1 MKINGKNITDYS
13 AKLIDRVCSTQNI
26 ESVTDWLDSSVEGT
40 LLRQDYE
47 FKTMKLSFLV
57 TENDEDAAY
66 KQISRLTE
74 AIKKCSI
81 KFDDIDLV
89 FPCVLKGA
97 GLPNRVQNGV
107 FKVDY
112 ILLND
117 WGIGDAV
124 SLSFD
129 IQAPNAKEIK
139 IKYIENWVATA
150 KGYSQCY
157 DNSEIYKTIAEET
170 VYVDKD
176 KVAEVA
182 ASALTWNDFFLALGV
197 DINKYKPLLG
207 TLNGFIDISTKYSE
221 SAAVALF
228 DTQSAFNIYYNK
240 YQKKGIA
247 DLPLDVDYP
256 SLVWTANDNSGNF
269 SFDLQMGKDWN
280 IQDITIYVWG
290 RWFDSSGKGS
300 MFGALGAD
308 DYYGL
313 SLNMPN
319 AEYKTGD
326 LKNKTAKVFES
337 NSFSGHNF
345 IIQTLEDIDAT
356 PIRKYGFKSSKDGAA
371 PVPGYIDVIFNGV
384 TLDRTPANDVTLTGN
399 LALMNSAKSGF
410 GTYCEIARVQVYHK
424 GKLIEDLIP
433 IAGNVKNGFINTY
446 SQGFYDVNNFKFIP
460 WSKSN
465 GDSGTKPPAILPIPS
480 NIPGPEPPAPPAPK
494 FNVTVNNGT
503 GSGKYEEGVRVSI
516 EANAAPEGKKF
527 SNWAVDSGNVT
538 IISPDSTST
547 GFIMPA
553 ADVTVSAVYVEDVVT
568 PEILYYKNTSDIRSE
583 TTMGANRGTWALTPY
598 DSGDGPV
605 VYDGFVAVYSVPN
618 SSGQWTSLYNS
629 NYYSNQGQGTDKW
642 GRPYVK
648 LSVTT
653 GKKQYGQYI
662 TFTPTGGTEVRQD
675 FAIKSM

>member
-81 KFDDIDLV
+81 KFDDINLI

-97 GLPNRVQNGV
+97 GIPTRVQNGV

-124 SLSFD
+124 NLSFD
-129 IQAPNAKEIK
+129 IQAPNAKELK
-139 IKYIENWVATA
+139 IKYIENWAATA

-182 ASALTWNDFFLALGV
+182 ASVLTWNDFFLALGV
-197 DINKYKPLLG
+197 DINKYKPQLG
-207 TLNGFIDISTKYSE
+207 TLNGFIDISTEYSE

-228 DTQSAFNIYYNK
+228 DTQSDFNIYYNK

-256 SLVWTANDNSGNF
+256 SLVWTANDNSSSV

-300 MFGALGAD
+300 MFGALGEN

-313 SLNMPN
+313 ALDMPN
-319 AEYKTGD
+319 AAYKTGD
-326 LKNKTAKVFES
+326 INNKVAKVFES
-337 NSFSGHNF
+337 SSSGGHNF

-371 PVPGYIDVIFNGV
+371 PVPGYADVIFNGV
-384 TLDRTPANDVTLTGN
+384 TIDRTSVSNMTLTGN
-399 LALMNSAKSGF
+399 LALMNSAKLGF

-424 GKLIEDLIP
+424 GKLVEDLIP

-465 GDSGTKPPAILPIPS
+465 GDTGATPPSILPIPS
-480 NIPGPEPPAPPAPK
+480 NIPGPEPPAPPAPR

-503 GSGKYEEGVRVSI
+503 GSGQYEEGAYVSI
-516 EANAAPEGKKF
+516 TANAAPEGKKF

-538 IISPDSTST
+538 ITAPDSTST
-547 GFIMPA
+547 GFTMPA
-553 ADVTVSAVYVEDVVT
+553 ADVTVSAVYVDDVVT
-568 PEILYYKNTSDIRSE
+568 PEILYYSNISAIDSE
-583 TTMGANRGTWALTPY
+583 TTMGANRGVWASTPY
-598 DSGDGPV
+598 SSTGGPKA
-605 VYDGFVAVYSVPN
+605 YDRFLAVYSVPDI
-618 SSGQWTSLYNS
+618 SGQWSIYNS
-629 NYYSNQGQGTDKW
+629 SYYNKESEGIDKW
-642 GRPYVK
+642 GRHYVK
-648 LSVTT
+648 YKVTSSK
-653 GKKQYGQYI
+653 GRKDQYI
-662 TFTPTGGTEVRQD
+662 TFTLADGTTVQQN
-675 FAIKSM
+675 FAIHNV

>member
-81 KFDDIDLV
+81 KFDDINLI

-117 WGIGDAV
+117 WGIGDTV
-124 SLSFD
+124 NLSFD

-139 IKYIENWVATA
+139 IKYIENWAATA

-157 DNSEIYKTIAEET
+157 DNSEIYRTIAEET

-197 DINKYKPLLG
+197 DINKYKPQLG
-207 TLNGFIDISTKYSE
+207 TLNGFIDISTEYSE

-228 DTQSAFNIYYNK
+228 DTQSAFDIYYNK

-256 SLVWTANDNSGNF
+256 SLVWTANDNSDKV
-269 SFDLQMGKDWN
+269 SFDLQMGKNWN

-290 RWFDSSGKGS
+290 RWFDSNGKGS
-300 MFGALGAD
+300 MFGALGEN

-326 LKNKTAKVFES
+326 INTKVAKVFES
-337 NSFSGHNF
+337 SSSGGHNF

-371 PVPGYIDVIFNGV
+371 PVPGYVDVIFNGV
-384 TLDRTPANDVTLTGN
+384 TLDRTVANNVTLTGN
-399 LALMNSAKSGF
+399 LALMNSNKSGF

-465 GDSGTKPPAILPIPS
+465 GDTGATPPAILPIPS
-480 NIPGPEPPAPPAPK
+480 DIPSPEPPAPPAPK

-503 GSGKYEEGVRVSI
+503 GSGQYEEGTYVSI
-516 EANAAPEGKKF
+516 TANAAPEGKKF

-538 IISPDSTST
+538 ITAPDSTST
-547 GFIMPA
+547 GFTMPA
-553 ADVTVSAVYVEDVVT
+553 ADVVVSAVYVEDVVT
-568 PEILYYKNTSDIRSE
+568 PEIFYYETTTDINNE
-583 TTMGANRGTWALTPY
+583 TTMG
-598 DSGDGPV
+598 
-605 VYDGFVAVYSVPN
+605 
-618 SSGQWTSLYNS
+618 QWTIYNS
-629 NYYSNQGQGTDKW
+629 NYYSKDGQGTDKW
-642 GRPYVK
+642 GRPYVQFT
-648 LSVTT
+648 VTT
-653 GKKQYGQYI
+653 GRSKTGQYI
-662 TFTPTGGTEVRQD
+662 TFTPTGGTEVRQN
-675 FAIKSM
+675 FAVKSI

>member
-1 MKINGKNITDYS
+1 MKINGKNIIDYS

-81 KFDDIDLV
+81 EFDDINLI

-124 SLSFD
+124 NLSFG

-139 IKYIENWVATA
+139 IKYIENWAATA

-197 DINKYKPLLG
+197 DINKYKPQLG
-207 TLNGFIDISTKYSE
+207 TLNGFIDISTEYSE

-228 DTQSAFNIYYNK
+228 DTQSDFNIYYNK

-256 SLVWTANDNSGNF
+256 SLVWTVNDNSDKV
-269 SFDLQMGKDWN
+269 SFDLQTGKDWN

-290 RWFDSSGKGS
+290 RWFDSNGKGS
-300 MFGALGAD
+300 MFGALGEN

-313 SLNMPN
+313 SLTMPN

-326 LKNKTAKVFES
+326 INNKVTKVFES
-337 NSFSGHNF
+337 SSSGGHNF

-384 TLDRTPANDVTLTGN
+384 TIDRTSVSNMILTGN
-399 LALMNSAKSGF
+399 LALMNSAKLGF

-424 GKLIEDLIP
+424 DELIEDLIP

-465 GDSGTKPPAILPIPS
+465 GDSGATPPAILPIPS
-480 NIPGPEPPAPPAPK
+480 NIPGPEPPAPPAPR

-503 GSGKYEEGVRVSI
+503 GSGKYEEGVYVSI

-538 IISPDSTST
+538 ITSPDSTST
-547 GFIMPA
+547 GFTMPA
-553 ADVTVSAVYVEDVVT
+553 ADVVVSAVYVEDVVT
-568 PEILYYKNTSDIRSE
+568 PEILYYKNISDIDSE
-583 TTMGANRGTWALTPY
+583 TTMGANRKIWSSTIHN
-598 DSGDGPV
+598 GDGPAA
-605 VYDGFVAVYSVPN
+605 YDRFLAVYSAPN
-618 SSGQWTSLYNS
+618 ISGQWSIYNS
-629 NYYSNQGQGTDKW
+629 SYFTKESEGIDKW
-642 GRPYVK
+642 GRYYVK
-648 LSVTT
+648 YKVTSSRGRT
-653 GKKQYGQYI
+653 GQYI
-662 TFTPTGGTEVRQD
+662 TFTPTDGAKVQQD
-675 FAIKSM
+675 FAIKSA

>member
-81 KFDDIDLV
+81 KFDDINLI

-97 GLPNRVQNGV
+97 GIPTRVQNGV

-124 SLSFD
+124 NLSFD

-139 IKYIENWVATA
+139 IKYIENWAATA

-197 DINKYKPLLG
+197 DINKYKPQLG
-207 TLNGFIDISTKYSE
+207 TLNGFIDISTEYSE

-228 DTQSAFNIYYNK
+228 DTQSAFDIYYNK

-256 SLVWTANDNSGNF
+256 SLVWTANDNSDKV
-269 SFDLQMGKDWN
+269 SFNLQIGKDWN

-300 MFGALGAD
+300 MFGALGEN

-319 AEYKTGD
+319 AEYRTGD
-326 LKNKTAKVFES
+326 INNKIAKVFES
-337 NSFSGHNF
+337 SSSGGHNF

-371 PVPGYIDVIFNGV
+371 PVPGYVDVIFNGV
-384 TLDRTPANDVTLTGN
+384 TLDRTVANNVTLTGN
-399 LALMNSAKSGF
+399 LALMNSTKSGGF

-465 GDSGTKPPAILPIPS
+465 GDMEQHLPQ
-480 NIPGPEPPAPPAPK
+480 
-494 FNVTVNNGT
+494 
-503 GSGKYEEGVRVSI
+503 
-516 EANAAPEGKKF
+516 
-527 SNWAVDSGNVT
+527 
-538 IISPDSTST
+538 
-547 GFIMPA
+547 
-553 ADVTVSAVYVEDVVT
+553 
-568 PEILYYKNTSDIRSE
+568 YYLFHLICLVLN
-583 TTMGANRGTWALTPY
+583 L
-598 DSGDGPV
+598 
-605 VYDGFVAVYSVPN
+605 
-618 SSGQWTSLYNS
+618 QHHLHLSLM
-629 NYYSNQGQGTDKW
+629 
-642 GRPYVK
+642 
-648 LSVTT
+648 LL
-653 GKKQYGQYI
+653 
-662 TFTPTGGTEVRQD
+662 
-675 FAIKSM
+675 

>member
-26 ESVTDWLDSSVEGT
+26 ESVTDWLDSSVEGI

-74 AIKKCSI
+74 EIKKCSI
-81 KFDDIDLV
+81 KFDDINLI

-124 SLSFD
+124 NLSFD

-139 IKYIENWVATA
+139 IKYIENWAATA

-157 DNSEIYKTIAEET
+157 DNSEIYRTIAEET

-197 DINKYKPLLG
+197 DINKYKPQLG
-207 TLNGFIDISTKYSE
+207 TLNGFIDISTEYSE

-228 DTQSAFNIYYNK
+228 DTQSAFDIYYNK
-240 YQKKGIA
+240 YQKKGVA

-256 SLVWTANDNSGNF
+256 SLVWTANDNSSSV

-300 MFGALGAD
+300 MFGALGEN

-319 AEYKTGD
+319 AEYRTGD
-326 LKNKTAKVFES
+326 INNKVAKVFES
-337 NSFSGHNF
+337 SSSGGHNF

-356 PIRKYGFKSSKDGAA
+356 PIRKYGFKSSKDGAV
-371 PVPGYIDVIFNGV
+371 PVPGYVDVIFNGV
-384 TLDRTPANDVTLTGN
+384 TIDRTSANNVTLTGN
-399 LALMNSAKSGF
+399 LALMNSAKLGF
-410 GTYCEIARVQVYHK
+410 GTYCEISRVQIYHK
-424 GKLIEDLIP
+424 GKLVEDLIP

-465 GDSGTKPPAILPIPS
+465 GDTGATPPAILLIPS
-480 NIPGPEPPAPPAPK
+480 NIPGPEPPAPPAPR

-503 GSGKYEEGVRVSI
+503 GSGKYEEGAYVSI
-516 EANAAPEGKKF
+516 TANAAPEGKKF

-538 IISPDSTST
+538 ITAPDSTST
-547 GFIMPA
+547 GFTMPA
-553 ADVTVSAVYVEDVVT
+553 ADVTVSAVYVEDVAT
-568 PEILYYKNTSDIRSE
+568 PEILYYANTSAIDSE
-583 TTMGANRGTWALTPY
+583 TTMGANRGVWASAPY
-598 DSGDGPV
+598 SSSGGPRA
-605 VYDGFVAVYSVPN
+605 YDRFLAVYSVPN
-618 SSGQWTSLYNS
+618 TSGQWSIYNS
-629 NYYSNQGQGTDKW
+629 SYYNKESEGIDKW
-642 GRPYVK
+642 GRYYVQYK
-648 LSVTT
+648 VTSSK
-653 GKKQYGQYI
+653 GRKDQYI
-662 TFTPTGGTEVRQD
+662 TFTLTDGTTVQQN
-675 FAIKSM
+675 FAIRNV

>member
-1 MKINGKNITDYS
+1 MKINGKNIIDYS

-81 KFDDIDLV
+81 EFDDINLI

-124 SLSFD
+124 NLSFG

-139 IKYIENWVATA
+139 IKYIENWAATA

-197 DINKYKPLLG
+197 DINKYKPQLG
-207 TLNGFIDISTKYSE
+207 TLNGFIDISTEYSE

-228 DTQSAFNIYYNK
+228 DTQSDFNIYYNK

-256 SLVWTANDNSGNF
+256 SLVWTVNDNSDKV
-269 SFDLQMGKDWN
+269 SFDLQTGKDWN

-290 RWFDSSGKGS
+290 RWFDSNGKGS
-300 MFGALGAD
+300 MFGALGEN

-313 SLNMPN
+313 SLTMPN

-326 LKNKTAKVFES
+326 INNKVTKVFES
-337 NSFSGHNF
+337 SSSGSHNF

-384 TLDRTPANDVTLTGN
+384 TIDRTSVSNMILTGN
-399 LALMNSAKSGF
+399 LALMNSAKLGF

-424 GKLIEDLIP
+424 DELIEDLIP

-465 GDSGTKPPAILPIPS
+465 GDSGATPPAILPIPS
-480 NIPGPEPPAPPAPK
+480 NIPGPEPPAPPAPR

-503 GSGKYEEGVRVSI
+503 GSGKYEEGVYVSI

-538 IISPDSTST
+538 ITSPDSTST
-547 GFIMPA
+547 GFTMPA
-553 ADVTVSAVYVEDVVT
+553 ADVVVSAVYVEDVVT
-568 PEILYYKNTSDIRSE
+568 PEILYYKNISDIDSE
-583 TTMGANRGTWALTPY
+583 TTMGANRKIWSATIHN
-598 DSGDGPV
+598 GDGPAA
-605 VYDGFVAVYSVPN
+605 YDRLLAVYSVPN
-618 SSGQWTSLYNS
+618 ISGQWSIYNS
-629 NYYSNQGQGTDKW
+629 SYFTKESEGIDKW
-642 GRPYVK
+642 GRYYVK
-648 LSVTT
+648 YKVTSSRGRT
-653 GKKQYGQYI
+653 GQYI
-662 TFTPTGGTEVRQD
+662 TFTPTDGAKVQQD
-675 FAIKSM
+675 FAIKSA

>member
-81 KFDDIDLV
+81 KFDDINLI

-124 SLSFD
+124 NLSFD

-182 ASALTWNDFFLALGV
+182 ASALTWNDFFLTLGV
-197 DINKYKPLLG
+197 DINKYKPQLG
-207 TLNGFIDISTKYSE
+207 TLNGFIDISTEYSE

-256 SLVWTANDNSGNF
+256 SLVWTANDNSDNV

-290 RWFDSSGKGS
+290 RWFNSSGKGS
-300 MFGALGAD
+300 MFGALGAN

-326 LKNKTAKVFES
+326 INNKVAKVFES
-337 NSFSGHNF
+337 SSSGGHNF

-356 PIRKYGFKSSKDGAA
+356 PIRKYGFKSSKDSAA

-465 GDSGTKPPAILPIPS
+465 GDSGVRPPAILPIPS
-480 NIPGPEPPAPPAPK
+480 NIPSPEPPAPPAPK

-503 GSGKYEEGVRVSI
+503 GSGQYEEGVYVSI

-538 IISPDSTST
+538 IVSPDSTST

-568 PEILYYKNTSDIRSE
+568 PEIFYYENTSSIDSE

-605 VYDGFVAVYSVPN
+605 AYDNFVAVYSVPN
-618 SSGQWTSLYNS
+618 SSGQWGIYNS
-629 NYYSNQGQGTDKW
+629 KYYSENGQGTDKW
-642 GRPYVK
+642 GRPYIQF
-648 LSVTT
+648 SVTT
-653 GKKQYGQYI
+653 GKSKTGQYI
-662 TFTPTGGTEVRQD
+662 TFTPTGGTKVQQN
-675 FAIKSM
+675 FAVKSL

>member
-74 AIKKCSI
+74 EIKKCSI
-81 KFDDIDLV
+81 KFDDINLI

-124 SLSFD
+124 NLSFD

-139 IKYIENWVATA
+139 IKYIENWAATA

-197 DINKYKPLLG
+197 DINKYKPQLG
-207 TLNGFIDISTKYSE
+207 TLNGFIDISTEYSE

-228 DTQSAFNIYYNK
+228 DTQSAFDIYYNK
-240 YQKKGIA
+240 YQKKGVA

-256 SLVWTANDNSGNF
+256 SLVWTANDNSDKV
-269 SFDLQMGKDWN
+269 SFDLQMGKNWN

-300 MFGALGAD
+300 MFGALGEN

-319 AEYKTGD
+319 AEYRTGD
-326 LKNKTAKVFES
+326 INNKVAKVFES
-337 NSFSGHNF
+337 SSSGGHNF

-384 TLDRTPANDVTLTGN
+384 TLDRTPANNVTLTGN
-399 LALMNSAKSGF
+399 LALMNSTNSGGF

-446 SQGFYDVNNFKFIP
+446 SQGFYDINNFKFIP

-465 GDSGTKPPAILPIPS
+465 GDSGATPPAILPIPS
-480 NIPGPEPPAPPAPK
+480 DIPSPEPPAPPAPK

-503 GSGKYEEGVRVSI
+503 GSGQYEEGVYVSI
-516 EANAAPEGKKF
+516 TANAAPEGKKF
-527 SNWAVDSGNVT
+527 GNWAVDSGNVT
-538 IISPDSTST
+538 IVSPDSTST

-568 PEILYYKNTSDIRSE
+568 PEIFYYGNTSEINNE
-583 TTMGANRGTWALTPY
+583 TTMGANRGVWAQTTY
-598 DSGDGPV
+598 GTGGPAAL
-605 VYDGFVAVYSVPN
+605 DRFLGVYSVPN
-618 SSGQWTSLYNS
+618 TSGQWSIYNS
-629 NYYSNQGQGTDKW
+629 SYYNKENEGIDKW
-642 GRPYVK
+642 GRYYVQYK
-648 LSVTT
+648 VTSSK
-653 GKKQYGQYI
+653 GRKDQYI
-662 TFTPTGGTEVRQD
+662 TFTPTGGTTVQQN
-675 FAIKSM
+675 FAIHNV

>member
-81 KFDDIDLV
+81 KFDDINLI

-97 GLPNRVQNGV
+97 GIPTRVQNGV

-197 DINKYKPLLG
+197 DINKYKPQLG
-207 TLNGFIDISTKYSE
+207 TLNGFIDISTEYSE

-228 DTQSAFNIYYNK
+228 DTQSAFDIYYNK
-240 YQKKGIA
+240 YQK
-247 DLPLDVDYP
+247 
-256 SLVWTANDNSGNF
+256 
-269 SFDLQMGKDWN
+269 
-280 IQDITIYVWG
+280 
-290 RWFDSSGKGS
+290 R
-300 MFGALGAD
+300 
-308 DYYGL
+308 
-313 SLNMPN
+313 
-319 AEYKTGD
+319 E
-326 LKNKTAKVFES
+326 
-337 NSFSGHNF
+337 
-345 IIQTLEDIDAT
+345 
-356 PIRKYGFKSSKDGAA
+356 
-371 PVPGYIDVIFNGV
+371 
-384 TLDRTPANDVTLTGN
+384 
-399 LALMNSAKSGF
+399 
-410 GTYCEIARVQVYHK
+410 
-424 GKLIEDLIP
+424 
-433 IAGNVKNGFINTY
+433 
-446 SQGFYDVNNFKFIP
+446 
-460 WSKSN
+460 
-465 GDSGTKPPAILPIPS
+465 
-480 NIPGPEPPAPPAPK
+480 
-494 FNVTVNNGT
+494 
-503 GSGKYEEGVRVSI
+503 
-516 EANAAPEGKKF
+516 
-527 SNWAVDSGNVT
+527 
-538 IISPDSTST
+538 
-547 GFIMPA
+547 
-553 ADVTVSAVYVEDVVT
+553 
-568 PEILYYKNTSDIRSE
+568 
-583 TTMGANRGTWALTPY
+583 
-598 DSGDGPV
+598 
-605 VYDGFVAVYSVPN
+605 
-618 SSGQWTSLYNS
+618 
-629 NYYSNQGQGTDKW
+629 
-642 GRPYVK
+642 
-648 LSVTT
+648 
-653 GKKQYGQYI
+653 
-662 TFTPTGGTEVRQD
+662 
-675 FAIKSM
+675 

>member
-81 KFDDIDLV
+81 KFDDINLI

-124 SLSFD
+124 NLSFD

-139 IKYIENWVATA
+139 IKYIENWAATA

-170 VYVDKD
+170 VYIDKD

-182 ASALTWNDFFLALGV
+182 AAALTWNDFFLALGV
-197 DINKYKPLLG
+197 DINKYKPQLG
-207 TLNGFIDISTKYSE
+207 TLNGFIDISTEYSE

-228 DTQSAFNIYYNK
+228 DTQSAFDIYYNK

-256 SLVWTANDNSGNF
+256 SLVWTANDNSDKV
-269 SFDLQMGKDWN
+269 SFNLQIGKDWN

-290 RWFDSSGKGS
+290 RWFDSNGKGS
-300 MFGALGAD
+300 MFGALGEN

-326 LKNKTAKVFES
+326 INTKVAKVFES
-337 NSFSGHNF
+337 SSSGGHNF

-371 PVPGYIDVIFNGV
+371 PVPGYVDVIFNGV
-384 TLDRTPANDVTLTGN
+384 TLDRTTANNVTLTGN
-399 LALMNSAKSGF
+399 LALMNSAKSEF

-460 WSKSN
+460 WSKGN
-465 GDSGTKPPAILPIPS
+465 GDTGATPPAILPIPS
-480 NIPGPEPPAPPAPK
+480 HIPGPEPPAPPAPK

-503 GSGKYEEGVRVSI
+503 GSGQYEEGAYVSI
-516 EANAAPEGKKF
+516 TANAAPEGKKF
-527 SNWAVDSGNVT
+527 GNWAVDSGNVVIT
-538 IISPDSTST
+538 SPESTST
-547 GFIMPA
+547 GFTMPA

-568 PEILYYKNTSDIRSE
+568 PEIFYYANTSDISSE
-583 TTMGANRGTWALTPY
+583 TTMGANKRAWALTPS
-598 DSGDGPV
+598 DSGDGPTA
-605 VYDGFVAVYSVPN
+605 YDNFVAVYSVPN
-618 SSGQWTSLYNS
+618 SSGQWTIYNS
-629 NYYSNQGQGTDKW
+629 NYYSKQGQGTDKW
-642 GRPYVK
+642 GRPYIK
-648 LSVTT
+648 FEVTT
-653 GKKQYGQYI
+653 GKSKTGQYI
-662 TFTPTGGTEVRQD
+662 TFTPTGGTEVRQN
-675 FAIKSM
+675 FAVKSV

>member
-26 ESVTDWLDSSVEGT
+26 ESVTDWLDNSVEGT

-81 KFDDIDLV
+81 KFDDINLI

-97 GLPNRVQNGV
+97 GIPNRVQNGV

-112 ILLND
+112 VLLND

-124 SLSFD
+124 NLSFD

-139 IKYIENWVATA
+139 IKYIENWAATA

-176 KVAEVA
+176 KVAQVA

-197 DINKYKPLLG
+197 DINKYKPQLG
-207 TLNGFIDISTKYSE
+207 TLNGFIDISTEYSE

-228 DTQSAFNIYYNK
+228 DTQSAFDIYYNK

-256 SLVWTANDNSGNF
+256 SLVWTANDNSANV
-269 SFDLQMGKDWN
+269 SFDLQIGKDWN

-300 MFGALGAD
+300 MFGALGEN

-313 SLNMPN
+313 SLTMPN
-319 AEYKTGD
+319 AEYKTGG
-326 LKNKTAKVFES
+326 LNSKVAKVFES
-337 NSFSGHNF
+337 SSSSGHNF

-371 PVPGYIDVIFNGV
+371 PVPGYVDVIFNGV
-384 TLDRTPANDVTLTGN
+384 TIDRTSADNITLTGN
-399 LALMNSAKSGF
+399 LALMNSAKLGF

-465 GDSGTKPPAILPIPS
+465 GDTGAIPPAILPIPTD
-480 NIPGPEPPAPPAPK
+480 IPSPEPPAPPVPK

-503 GSGKYEEGVRVSI
+503 GSGQYEEGAYVSI
-516 EANAAPEGKKF
+516 TANAAPEGKKF
-527 SNWAVDSGNVT
+527 SNWAVDSGNVVIT
-538 IISPDSTST
+538 SPESTST
-547 GFIMPA
+547 GFTMPA
-553 ADVTVSAVYVEDVVT
+553 ADVTVSAIYVEDVVT
-568 PEILYYKNTSDIRSE
+568 PEILYYTNTTAIDNE
-583 TTMGANRGTWALTPY
+583 TTMGANKGVWAQTPY
-598 DSGDGPV
+598 GSGDGPRA
-605 VYDGFVAVYSVPN
+605 YDKFVAVYSVPN
-618 SSGQWTSLYNS
+618 TGSGQWTIYNS
-629 NYYSNQGQGTDKW
+629 NYYSNDGQGTDKW

-653 GKKQYGQYI
+653 GKGKTDQYI
-662 TFTPTGGTEVRQD
+662 TFTPTGGAETRQD
-675 FAIKSM
+675 FAIQNM

>member
-74 AIKKCSI
+74 EIKKCSI
-81 KFDDIDLV
+81 KFDDINLI

-97 GLPNRVQNGV
+97 GLPTRVQNGV

-124 SLSFD
+124 NLSFD

-139 IKYIENWVATA
+139 IKYIENWAATA

-197 DINKYKPLLG
+197 DINKYKPQLG
-207 TLNGFIDISTKYSE
+207 TLNGFIDISTEYSE

-228 DTQSAFNIYYNK
+228 DTQSDFNIYYNK
-240 YQKKGIA
+240 YQKKGVA

-256 SLVWTANDNSGNF
+256 SLVWTANDNSDNV

-300 MFGALGAD
+300 MFGALGSD

-313 SLNMPN
+313 ALEMPN
-319 AEYKTGD
+319 ALYKTGD
-326 LKNKTAKVFES
+326 VNNKVAKVFES
-337 NSFSGHNF
+337 SSSGGHNF
-345 IIQTLEDIDAT
+345 IIQTLEDIDAI
-356 PIRKYGFKSSKDGAA
+356 PIRKYGFKSNKDGTA
-371 PVPGYIDVIFNGV
+371 PVPGYVDVIFNGV
-384 TLDRTPANDVTLTGN
+384 TIDRTSVSNMTLTGN
-399 LALMNSAKSGF
+399 LALMNSAKLGF

-465 GDSGTKPPAILPIPS
+465 GDTGATPPAILPIPT
-480 NIPGPEPPAPPAPK
+480 NIPGPEPPAPPAPR

-503 GSGKYEEGVRVSI
+503 GSGKYEEGAYVSI
-516 EANAAPEGKKF
+516 TANAAPEGKKF
-527 SNWAVDSGNVT
+527 SNWTVDSGNVT
-538 IISPDSTST
+538 ITAPESTST
-547 GFIMPA
+547 GFTMPA
-553 ADVTVSAVYVEDVVT
+553 ADVTVSAVYVEDVAT
-568 PEILYYKNTSDIRSE
+568 PKILYYKNISYIESE
-583 TTMGANRGTWALTPY
+583 TTMGANRGVWAEKTYSTDGGPAAY
-598 DSGDGPV
+598 DR
-605 VYDGFVAVYSVPN
+605 FIAAYSIPDT
-618 SSGQWTSLYNS
+618 SGQWSIYNS
-629 NYYSNQGQGTDKW
+629 SYYNKEKEGIDKW
-642 GRPYVK
+642 GRYYVQYK
-648 LSVTT
+648 VTSSK
-653 GKKQYGQYI
+653 GRGGQHI
-662 TFTPTGGTEVRQD
+662 SFTPTGGAEVRQD
-675 FAIKSM
+675 FAIRNI

>member
-81 KFDDIDLV
+81 KFDDIDLI

-197 DINKYKPLLG
+197 DINKYKPQLG
-207 TLNGFIDISTKYSE
+207 TLNGFIDISTEYSE

-228 DTQSAFNIYYNK
+228 DTQSAFDIYYNK
-240 YQKKGIA
+240 YQKKGVA

-256 SLVWTANDNSGNF
+256 SLVWTANDNSDKV

-300 MFGALGAD
+300 MFGALGEN

-319 AEYKTGD
+319 AEYRTGD
-326 LKNKTAKVFES
+326 INNKVAKVFES
-337 NSFSGHNF
+337 SSSGGHNF

-356 PIRKYGFKSSKDGAA
+356 PIRKYGFKSSKDGTA

-384 TLDRTPANDVTLTGN
+384 TLDRTVANNVTLTGN
-399 LALMNSAKSGF
+399 LALMNSNKSGF
-410 GTYCEIARVQVYHK
+410 GAYCEIARVQVYHK

-465 GDSGTKPPAILPIPS
+465 GDSGERPPAILPIPS
-480 NIPGPEPPAPPAPK
+480 DMPSPEPPAPPAPK

-503 GSGKYEEGVRVSI
+503 GSGQYEEGVYVSI

-568 PEILYYKNTSDIRSE
+568 PEILYYQYTSEINNE
-583 TTMGANRGTWALTPY
+583 TTMGANKGTWASTMY
-598 DSGDGPV
+598 NGDGPAA
-605 VYDGFVAVYSVPN
+605 YDNFVAVYSVPN
-618 SSGQWTSLYNS
+618 TSGQWSIYNS
-629 NYYSNQGQGTDKW
+629 NYYSKDGQGTDKW
-642 GRPYVK
+642 GRPYIQF
-648 LSVTT
+648 SVTT
-653 GKKQYGQYI
+653 GKGKTGQYI
-662 TFTPTGGTEVRQD
+662 TFTPTGGTEVRQN

>member
-26 ESVTDWLDSSVEGT
+26 ESVTDWLDNSVEGI

-81 KFDDIDLV
+81 KFDDINLI

-97 GLPNRVQNGV
+97 GIPNRVQNGV

-124 SLSFD
+124 NLSFD

-139 IKYIENWVATA
+139 IKYIENWAATA

-176 KVAEVA
+176 KVAVVA

-197 DINKYKPLLG
+197 DINKYKPQLG
-207 TLNGFIDISTKYSE
+207 TLNGFIDISTEYSE

-228 DTQSAFNIYYNK
+228 DTQSDFNIYYNK

-256 SLVWTANDNSGNF
+256 SLVWTVNDNSDNV
-269 SFDLQMGKDWN
+269 SFDLQMGKNWN

-300 MFGALGAD
+300 MFGALGAE

-313 SLNMPN
+313 ALDMPN
-319 AEYKTGD
+319 ALYKTGD
-326 LKNKTAKVFES
+326 VNNKIAKVFES
-337 NSFSGHNF
+337 SSSGGHNF

-371 PVPGYIDVIFNGV
+371 PVPGYVDVIFNGV
-384 TLDRTPANDVTLTGN
+384 TIDRTPASNVTLAGN
-399 LALMNSAKSGF
+399 LALMNSTKAGGF
-410 GTYCEIARVQVYHK
+410 GAYCEIARVQVYHK

-465 GDSGTKPPAILPIPS
+465 GDTGATPPAILPIPT
-480 NIPGPEPPAPPAPK
+480 NIPGPEPPAPPAPR

-503 GSGKYEEGVRVSI
+503 GSGQYEEGAYVSI
-516 EANAAPEGKKF
+516 TANAAPEGQKF
-527 SNWAVDSGNVT
+527 SNWTVDSGNVT
-538 IISPDSTST
+538 ITAPDSTST
-547 GFIMPA
+547 GFTMPA
-553 ADVTVSAVYVEDVVT
+553 ADVTVSAVYVEDVAT
-568 PEILYYKNTSDIRSE
+568 PEILYYKNISDIESE
-583 TTMGANRGTWALTPY
+583 TTMGANRGVWAEKTY
-598 DSGDGPV
+598 STGAGPAAL
-605 VYDGFVAVYSVPN
+605 DRFIAAYSVPDTPGQWSIYN
-618 SSGQWTSLYNS
+618 SSYYNKEKE
-629 NYYSNQGQGTDKW
+629 GIDKW
-642 GRPYVK
+642 GRYYVQYK
-648 LSVTT
+648 VTASK
-653 GKKQYGQYI
+653 GRGGQHI
-662 TFTPTGGTEVRQD
+662 SFTPTGGTEVRKD
-675 FAIKSM
+675 FAIRNI

>member
-81 KFDDIDLV
+81 KFDDINLI

-112 ILLND
+112 VLLND

-124 SLSFD
+124 NLSFD

-139 IKYIENWVATA
+139 IKYIENWAATA

-197 DINKYKPLLG
+197 DINKYKPQLG
-207 TLNGFIDISTKYSE
+207 TLNGFIDISTEYSE

-228 DTQSAFNIYYNK
+228 DTQSAFDIYYNK

-256 SLVWTANDNSGNF
+256 SLVWTANDNSDNV

-290 RWFDSSGKGS
+290 RWFDSNGKCS
-300 MFGALGAD
+300 MFGALGAN
-308 DYYGL
+308 DYYGFNHEAL
-313 SLNMPN
+313 YVGTIDQ
-319 AEYKTGD
+319 A
-326 LKNKTAKVFES
+326 KTAGYDMSIPLKSVKDES
-337 NSFSGHNF
+337 VLTKEEIEENGDRYVA
-345 IIQTLEDIDAT
+345 IVTE
-356 PIRKYGFKSSKDGAA
+356 
-371 PVPGYIDVIFNGV
+371 PVDVRTFGTILYISDGV
-384 TLDRTPANDVTLTGN
+384 TYED
-399 LALMNSAKSGF
+399 K
-410 GTYCEIARVQVYHK
+410 
-424 GKLIEDLIP
+424 KL
-433 IAGNVKNGFINTY
+433 
-446 SQGFYDVNNFKFIP
+446 
-460 WSKSN
+460 
-465 GDSGTKPPAILPIPS
+465 
-480 NIPGPEPPAPPAPK
+480 
-494 FNVTVNNGT
+494 
-503 GSGKYEEGVRVSI
+503 
-516 EANAAPEGKKF
+516 
-527 SNWAVDSGNVT
+527 
-538 IISPDSTST
+538 
-547 GFIMPA
+547 
-553 ADVTVSAVYVEDVVT
+553 VTVSGESTA
-568 PEILYYKNTSDIRSE
+568 
-583 TTMGANRGTWALTPY
+583 
-598 DSGDGPV
+598 
-605 VYDGFVAVYSVPN
+605 
-618 SSGQWTSLYNS
+618 
-629 NYYSNQGQGTDKW
+629 
-642 GRPYVK
+642 
-648 LSVTT
+648 
-653 GKKQYGQYI
+653 YI
-662 TFTPTGGTEVRQD
+662 VF
-675 FAIKSM
+675 K

>member
-26 ESVTDWLDSSVEGT
+26 ESVTDWLDNSVEGI

-81 KFDDIDLV
+81 KFDDINLI

-97 GLPNRVQNGV
+97 GIPNRVQNGV

-124 SLSFD
+124 NLSFD

-139 IKYIENWVATA
+139 IKYIENWAATA

-170 VYVDKD
+170 VYIDKD
-176 KVAEVA
+176 KVAVVA

-197 DINKYKPLLG
+197 DINKYKPQLG
-207 TLNGFIDISTKYSE
+207 TLNGFIDISTEYSE
-221 SAAVALF
+221 SAAVVLF
-228 DTQSAFNIYYNK
+228 DTQSDFDIYYNK
-240 YQKKGIA
+240 YQKKGVA

-256 SLVWTANDNSGNF
+256 SLVWTVNDNSDKV
-269 SFDLQMGKDWN
+269 SFDLQTGKDWN

-290 RWFDSSGKGS
+290 RWFDSNGKGS
-300 MFGALGAD
+300 MFGALGEN

-313 SLNMPN
+313 SLTMPN

-326 LKNKTAKVFES
+326 INNKVTKVFES
-337 NSFSGHNF
+337 SSSGGHNF

-384 TLDRTPANDVTLTGN
+384 TIDRTSVSNMTLTGN
-399 LALMNSAKSGF
+399 LALMNSAKLGF

-433 IAGNVKNGFINTY
+433 ITGNVKNGFINTY

-465 GDSGTKPPAILPIPS
+465 GDSGATPPAILPIPS
-480 NIPGPEPPAPPAPK
+480 NIPGPEPPAPPAPR

-503 GSGKYEEGVRVSI
+503 GSGKYEEGAYVSI
-516 EANAAPEGKKF
+516 TANAAPEGKKF
-527 SNWAVDSGNVT
+527 SNWTVDSGNVT
-538 IISPDSTST
+538 ITAPDSTST
-547 GFIMPA
+547 GFTMPA
-553 ADVTVSAVYVEDVVT
+553 ADVTVSAVYVEDAVT
-568 PEILYYKNTSDIRSE
+568 PEILYYSNISDIDSE
-583 TTMGANRGTWALTPY
+583 TTMGANRGVWASTPY
-598 DSGDGPV
+598 SSTGGPKA
-605 VYDGFVAVYSVPN
+605 YDRFLAVYSVPN
-618 SSGQWTSLYNS
+618 TSGQWSIYNS
-629 NYYSNQGQGTDKW
+629 SYYNKESEGIDKW
-642 GRPYVK
+642 GRHYVK
-648 LSVTT
+648 YKVTSSK
-653 GKKQYGQYI
+653 GRKDQYI
-662 TFTPTGGTEVRQD
+662 TFTLTDGTTVQQN
-675 FAIKSM
+675 FAIHNV

>member
-81 KFDDIDLV
+81 EFDDINLI

-117 WGIGDAV
+117 WGIGDV
-124 SLSFD
+124 VNLSFD

-139 IKYIENWVATA
+139 IKYIENWAATA

-157 DNSEIYKTIAEET
+157 DNSEIYRTIAEET

-197 DINKYKPLLG
+197 DINKYKPQLG
-207 TLNGFIDISTKYSE
+207 TLNGFIDISTEYSE

-228 DTQSAFNIYYNK
+228 DTQSAFDIYYNK

-256 SLVWTANDNSGNF
+256 SLVWTANDNSDKV
-269 SFDLQMGKDWN
+269 SFDLQMGKNWN

-300 MFGALGAD
+300 MFGALGEN

-326 LKNKTAKVFES
+326 INNKVAKVFES
-337 NSFSGHNF
+337 SSSGGHNF

-384 TLDRTPANDVTLTGN
+384 TIDRTSVSNMILTGN
-399 LALMNSAKSGF
+399 LALMNSAKLGF

-424 GKLIEDLIP
+424 DELIKDLIP

-465 GDSGTKPPAILPIPS
+465 GDSGATPPAILPIPS
-480 NIPGPEPPAPPAPK
+480 NIPGPEPPAPPAPR

-503 GSGKYEEGVRVSI
+503 GSGQYEEGVYVSI

-538 IISPDSTST
+538 ITSPDSTST
-547 GFIMPA
+547 GFTMPA
-553 ADVTVSAVYVEDVVT
+553 ADVVVSAVYVEDVVT
-568 PEILYYKNTSDIRSE
+568 PEILYYKNISDIDSE
-583 TTMGANRGTWALTPY
+583 TTMGANRKIWSSTIHN
-598 DSGDGPV
+598 GDGPAA
-605 VYDGFVAVYSVPN
+605 YDRFLAVYSVPN
-618 SSGQWTSLYNS
+618 TSGQWSIYNS
-629 NYYSNQGQGTDKW
+629 SYFTKESEGIDKW
-642 GRPYVK
+642 GRYYVK
-648 LSVTT
+648 YKVTSSRGRT
-653 GKKQYGQYI
+653 GQYI
-662 TFTPTGGTEVRQD
+662 TFTPTDGAKVQQD
-675 FAIKSM
+675 FAIKSA